1 MLLMDI
7 RIEKLKIKN
16 DLKDNNFLTELS
28 NADDNESA
36 LLLYYE
42 MMKTILKALF
52 VCLFF
57 FLGNHAI
64 ADNLMEGNRLFDAGQ
79 YKEAMTFLMQPDVHD
94 DPEALNLVAYMYNHG
109 LGVSKNAEKAF
120 MCYMKSAESGLAIAQ
135 FNVGLAYEQG
145 NGILKNLPE
154 AVKWYRKAAEQED
167 ADAEAKMG
175 YLTVNGIG
183 IGKNYKEAM
192 KWYQRAAEHG
202 DYDSYADIGMMY
214 SRGDGV
220 KRNLNHAV
228 QYYIFGAQKGST
240 YSQALLGNAYA
251 YGKGIQKDIEQALY
265 CTSRL
270 QKRKR
275 QC

>member
-154 AVKWYRKAAEQED
+154 AV
-167 ADAEAKMG
+167 
-175 YLTVNGIG
+175 
-183 IGKNYKEAM
+183 
-192 KWYQRAAEHG
+192 
-202 DYDSYADIGMMY
+202 
-214 SRGDGV
+214 
-220 KRNLNHAV
+220 
-228 QYYIFGAQKGST
+228 
-240 YSQALLGNAYA
+240 
-251 YGKGIQKDIEQALY
+251 
-265 CTSRL
+265 
-270 QKRKR
+270 RKR
-275 QC
+275 QRVS